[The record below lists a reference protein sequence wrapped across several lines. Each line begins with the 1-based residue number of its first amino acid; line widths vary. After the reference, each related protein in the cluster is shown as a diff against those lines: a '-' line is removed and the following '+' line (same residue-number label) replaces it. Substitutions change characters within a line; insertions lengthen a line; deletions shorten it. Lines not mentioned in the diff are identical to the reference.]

1 MSGTMK
7 VFQSSIE
14 AKAKLKKPVIIL
26 GNFDGVH
33 LAHQKLFE
41 LATQLA
47 KQIRAKTCVYTFYPH
62 PVKILSPHAA
72 PLLISTLKQKIKLLA
87 QFKIKQLVLEPF
99 VPSFASL
106 SPEDFFEK
114 ILIERLNAKGVVAGY
129 DFTFGAK
136 RSGNSDLLLRL
147 CEKKGIPC
155 KILEAQHHQNTLIS
169 SSQIRQFIR
178 SGDIPQAGQL
188 LGRPFEVIGKV
199 VKGEGIGKTLGFPT
213 ANILAENELIPGN
226 GVYATYTK
234 IGLRKYPSLTN
245 IGFRPT
251 FGGKKLSIESHL
263 LNFKRNIYG
272 KDLRILFLKKI
283 RDEIAF
289 SSIQELV
296 SQINKDIQSARKFF
310 RQK

>member
-1 MSGTMK
+1 MK
-7 VFQSSIE
+7 VFQSSNE
-14 AKAKLKKPVIIL
+14 AKAKLKKPIIIL

-41 LATQLA
+41 LAAKLA
-47 KQIRAKTCVYTFYPH
+47 KQIRGKTCVYTFYPH
-62 PVKILSPHAA
+62 PVKVLSPHAA
-72 PLLISTLKQKIKLLA
+72 PLLISTLKQKIKLFDKL
-87 QFKIKQLVLEPF
+87 KIKQLVLEPF
-99 VPSFASL
+99 VASFASL

-114 ILIERLNAKGVVAGY
+114 ILIQRLHAAGVVAGY

-136 RSGNSDLLLRL
+136 RAGNTDLLLRL
-147 CEKKGIPC
+147 CEKRGIPC

-169 SSQIRQFIR
+169 SSQIRNFIR
-178 SGDIPQAGQL
+178 SGDIPQAEEL
-188 LGRPFEVIGKV
+188 LGRPFEIIGKV

-263 LNFKRNIYG
+263 LKFKRSIYG
-272 KDLRILFLKKI
+272 KDIRIQFLKKI
-283 RDEIAF
+283 RDEITF

-296 SQINKDIQSARKFF
+296 TQIQKDTQSARKIF
-310 RQK
+310 RHK